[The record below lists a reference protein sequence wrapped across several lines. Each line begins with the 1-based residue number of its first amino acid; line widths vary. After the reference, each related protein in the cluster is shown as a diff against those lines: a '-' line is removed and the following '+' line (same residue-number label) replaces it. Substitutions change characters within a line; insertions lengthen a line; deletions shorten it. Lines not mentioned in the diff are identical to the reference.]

1 MSEETKAVAKR
12 SMLNELKMFL
22 GAEDT
27 AVQNRFFSILFR
39 QLKDPKISG
48 CTHDSKLEAAR
59 TLAVL
64 GLDPDPALQLVY
76 IIPYKGKATVQVDYR
91 GYIELIR
98 ESGEF
103 ESAPEWGLVREHD
116 KFRFWDDEAGTHLF
130 HKRDIN
136 MTMEARGKI
145 VGAWVR
151 WWLKNS
157 RRPHITVI
165 GDEEIRAAK
174 AKSMAYQSGKSDTPW
189 RNELEEGT
197 MVIKTC
203 VRRSYK
209 AMPKTRR
216 ASIAEQLE
224 HENQPADEPPRKAS
238 DFMFN
243 DAQDANFEDLAVEL
257 YGGQLPPDT
266 GGVRSAF
273 DALKPKAKSTAAD
286 DTQTV
291 EELANATGPAPG
303 PLEPATPQQVQMIK
317 DRASDRGIDD
327 EQLNALIRRTVERN
341 SLGDVRRGNVVAVIE
356 AINEWQPT
364 AGESTDND
372 PHGEMQKRKPEAKE
386 PPKREPDPD
395 MDSPA
400 TEEQLAII
408 RKLQLKAGLDDAA
421 LGEILNDDLG
431 IGVDLTMITRKDA
444 VQIVEYLNAM
454 TVR

>member
-1 MSEETKAVAKR
+1 MAESIEKMEPVGANALEAIERASIDIQIATAKKYPRDLQKFVKAAINYATFDEET
-12 SMLNELKMFL
+12 
-22 GAEDT
+22 AESCIYRRPVGKVNGKQT
-27 AVQNRFFSILFR
+27 FAEGLSIR
-39 QLKDPKISG
+39 
-48 CTHDSKLEAAR
+48 
-59 TLAVL
+59 LA
-64 GLDPDPALQLVY
+64 
-76 IIPYKGKATVQVDYR
+76 
-91 GYIELIR
+91 E
-98 ESGEF
+98 
-103 ESAPEWGLVREHD
+103 
-116 KFRFWDDEAGTHLF
+116 
-130 HKRDIN
+130 
-136 MTMEARGKI
+136 I
-145 VGAWVR
+145 VGATYNNLR
-151 WWLKNS
+151 FGGM
-157 RRPHITVI
+157 ITEQTERKTTARGFAFDLENNTAMFVDVVESTVKRDGSPYDERMRVVI
-165 GDEEIRAAK
+165 AK
-174 AKSMAYQSGKSDTPW
+174 AAVSKALRDAIFRIVPRSLVKPVENEVRNVLFGSKAPLDERRKRAIGWVSKLGISTDRIWKALDISDPAMMTGE
-189 RNELEEGT
+189 NLEMLAG
-197 MVIKTC
+197 IKTAIQ
-203 VRRSYK
+203 SSEI
-209 AMPKTRR
+209 
-216 ASIAEQLE
+216 SIDEAF
-224 HENQPADEPPRKAS
+224 PAI
-238 DFMFN
+238 
-243 DAQDANFEDLAVEL
+243 VT
-257 YGGQLPPDT
+257 PPDT

-273 DALKPKAKSTAAD
+273 DALKPKAESTAAD